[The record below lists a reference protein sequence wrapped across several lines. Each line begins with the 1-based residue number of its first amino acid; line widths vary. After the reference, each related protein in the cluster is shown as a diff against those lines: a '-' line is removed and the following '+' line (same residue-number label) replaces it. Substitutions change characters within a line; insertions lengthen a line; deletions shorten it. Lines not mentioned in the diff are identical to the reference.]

1 MNVYGLARPL
11 LFNMDAERA
20 HDLSLRALELAYR
33 GGVSGL
39 LGRSP
44 EPLPTRAFG
53 LDFPNPVGLA
63 AGLDK
68 NGEHIDALLALGFG
82 FVEIGTV
89 TPRPQTGNP
98 KPRMYRLPAHR
109 AVINRLG
116 FNNAGVDALVRNV
129 ERAKRNGKGLLG
141 INIGK
146 NKDTPNE
153 IAEGDYMYC
162 LSRVYE
168 LADYV
173 TVNISSPNTAG
184 LRELQEEQMLRR
196 LVSILRDEQERLGAK
211 HGRRIPMLVK
221 IAPDLSD
228 HDIEACARVL
238 AELEVDGVIATNT
251 TVSRIAIEGSL
262 HAEQQGGLSGS
273 PLLGSSTTVLR
284 MMRTRLP
291 ESIPLIGVGGILSGA
306 DAVTKMAAGASLVQ
320 CYSGLVY
327 RGPSLVRECVEA
339 IRRRKFSPSSGP
351 VPPVA

>member
-1 MNVYGLARPL
+1 MYPLARPL
-11 LFNMDAERA
+11 LFALDAERA
-20 HDLSLRALELAYR
+20 HDLSLRALDVAWRSGAATLLAKK
-33 GGVSGL
+33 
-39 LGRSP
+39 P

-53 LDFPNPVGLA
+53 LDFANPVGLA

-68 NGEHIDALLALGFG
+68 NGEHIDALMALGFG

-89 TPRPQTGNP
+89 TPKPQAGNP
-98 KPRMYRLPAHR
+98 RPRMFRLPAQQ

-129 ERAKRNGKGLLG
+129 ERADRKGALLG

-146 NKDTPNE
+146 NRDTHNE
-153 IAEGDYMYC
+153 IAVGDYMYC

-196 LVSILRDEQERLGAK
+196 LVGTLREEQERLGAK

-228 HDIEACARVL
+228 PDIEACARVL
-238 AELEVDGVIATNT
+238 TEMEVDGVIATNT
-251 TVSRIAIEGSL
+251 TISRIAVEGVRN
-262 HAEQQGGLSGS
+262 AEEAGGLSGR
-273 PLLGSSTTVLR
+273 PLMGPATTVLR

-306 DAVTKMAAGASLVQ
+306 DAVTKMAAGATLVQ

-327 RGPSLVRECVEA
+327 RGPGLISECVEA
-339 IRRRKFSPSSGP
+339 IRRRKFAPSSGP
-351 VPPVA
+351 LPPVA